1 MVISLSV
8 KRQLGHQTP
17 KAAVNAT
24 TQIIDLVPLETEPT
38 RHQRHHTPEVQPNKQ
53 IHMTKNCIGDAI
65 Y

>member
-24 TQIIDLVPLETEPT
+24 TQIIDLVPLETELT

-53 IHMTKNCIGDAI
+53 IPHD
-65 Y
+65 